1 MQIGA
6 QGIENMLVTS
16 IIHDYGMLKKQKS
29 EKTPFHSLDLIQDQF
44 WIESFQV
51 VKNGPIMDV
60 IGSNFWEHIVGF
72 LDNRFTRATFI

>member
-6 QGIENMLVTS
+6 QGLENMLVTS
-16 IIHDYGMLKKQKS
+16 IIHDYGMLKKHKT

-51 VKNGPIMDV
+51 VKNGPRMNI
-60 IGSNFWEHIVGF
+60 IGSKYIFSF
-72 LDNRFTRATFI
+72 LDNRFTRATLI